1 MTTPRV
7 TVTHT
12 GAPSPAPPEPVGK
25 VDIEALL
32 EACERIEKRW
42 EKEDRKDAA

>member
-1 MTTPRV
+1 MTPPV
-7 TVTHT
+7 IITHS
-12 GAPSPAPPEPVGK
+12 GAPSPAGE

>member
-1 MTTPRV
+1 MTPPRV
-7 TVTHT
+7 TVTHE
-12 GAPSPAPPEPVGK
+12 GAPSPAGK